1 MASNIKWF
9 KRAYRALNSGQH
21 NIWEAIKVKLSDDRI
36 EFLEKTFLQMPESST
51 KEQQIEPK
59 TTKAK
64 TKTTKAKTKTT
75 KAKTKTTKT
84 KTIKTKT
91 TKPKAK
97 KSKRIKKNE
106 KLTEQ
111 NN

>member
-36 EFLEKTFLQMPESST
+36 EFLEKTFLQMPESNT
-51 KEQQIEPK
+51 EEQQVEP
-59 TTKAK
+59 
-64 TKTTKAKTKTT
+64 
-75 KAKTKTTKT
+75 KTKTTKT
-84 KTIKTKT
+84 KTTKTKT
-91 TKPKAK
+91 KKP
-97 KSKRIKKNE
+97 KRIKKNE

>member
-75 KAKTKTTKT
+75 KT

>member
-64 TKTTKAKTKTT
+64 TKTTK
-75 KAKTKTTKT
+75 T

>member
-36 EFLEKTFLQMPESST
+36 EFLEKTFLQMPESNT
-51 KEQQIEPK
+51 EEQQVEP
-59 TTKAK
+59 
-64 TKTTKAKTKTT
+64 
-75 KAKTKTTKT
+75 KTKTTKT
-84 KTIKTKT
+84 KTTKTKT
-91 TKPKAK
+91 TKTKTTKTKTK
-97 KSKRIKKNE
+97 KPKRIKKNE